1 MPNKLRNTRSGTA
14 GEMNVIAVLSR
25 CGFNIDKPLQNDD
38 EIDVSIREKIG
49 EHNIAIPIQVK
60 SVQFP
65 EKINIKHN
73 FIQGLKKKYLERQPY
88 LCLAIY
94 CPETNEIWFIN
105 GSKKIQEVYHS
116 QESWNA
122 KHRPYNNLSLDADI
136 RIALPCKDI
145 LFDQKWKIPM
155 ADPCNYLKSRFQE
168 LISEIEKNIVPSD
181 EIISSITTI
190 ESKCAVVVEVL
201 DISGQVVRKK
211 YRLED
216 TIEELISSALSIL
229 EEFIIPNFSPMIH
242 QERISIMLLRE
253 LLVNAIV
260 HRAYDRANDVVIK
273 VMPTS
278 IQVKN
283 PGRLL
288 PPLSLS
294 NNQISGG
301 YVVIRNEKLALQLRQ
316 KGLVELVG
324 SGLLWVKKMLKH
336 QNLSPA
342 IFTQDATSFSV
353 TISYENV

>member
-25 CGFNIDKPLQNDD
+25 CGFNIDKPLQIDD
-38 EIDVSIREKIG
+38 EIDVSIRVKIG
-49 EHNIAIPIQVK
+49 KLNITIPIQVK

-65 EKINIKHN
+65 DKRNIKHN

-94 CPETNEIWFIN
+94 RPETNEIWFIN
-105 GSKKIQEVYHS
+105 GSKKIQEVYYS

-122 KHRPYNNLSLDADI
+122 KHRPYNNLSWDADI

-145 LFDQKWKIPM
+145 LFNQKWKIP
-155 ADPCNYLKSRFQE
+155 ADPCNYLNSRFQE

-229 EEFIIPNFSPMIH
+229 EEFIIPNFSPLIH

-260 HRAYDRANDVVIK
+260 HRAYDRANDVIIK

>member
-25 CGFNIDKPLQNDD
+25 CGFNIDKPVQIDD
-38 EIDVSIREKIG
+38 EIDVNFRVKIG
-49 EHNIAIPIQVK
+49 KLNITIPIQVK

-73 FIQGLKKKYLERQPY
+73 FIQGLKKKYLERQPH

-94 CPETNEIWFIN
+94 RPETNEIWFIN

-145 LFDQKWKIPM
+145 LFNQKWKIP
-155 ADPCNYLKSRFQE
+155 ADPCNYLNSRFQE

-201 DISGQVVRKK
+201 DISGQVVMKK

-216 TIEELISSALSIL
+216 TIEELISSAISIL
-229 EEFIIPNFSPMIH
+229 EEFIIPNFSPLIH

-273 VMPTS
+273 RM
-278 IQVKN
+278 
-283 PGRLL
+283 
-288 PPLSLS
+288 
-294 NNQISGG
+294 
-301 YVVIRNEKLALQLRQ
+301 
-316 KGLVELVG
+316 
-324 SGLLWVKKMLKH
+324 
-336 QNLSPA
+336 
-342 IFTQDATSFSV
+342 F
-353 TISYENV
+353 